1 MNKRTYDS
9 NQKIMWNGER
19 EYLFP
24 NLYGHVE
31 DTELFFI
38 NEKIYL
44 TVKKEGCVTFLD
56 EARNELCSTEVKP
69 TTKNG
74 MHDNAY
80 CRCDDGR
87 IRVWFPI
94 VDYIDNYPDCDGEYD
109 RWTVRYVGYDCVML
123 DIAKGTLTRYETKVK
138 E

>member
-1 MNKRTYDS
+1 MNQRTYDS

-24 NLYGHVE
+24 NLYGYVE
-31 DTELFFI
+31 DTELYFI

-44 TVKKEGCVTFLD
+44 TVKKEGSVTFLD
-56 EARNELCSTEVKP
+56 EARNELCGTEVKP

-74 MHDNAY
+74 MHDNVY

-87 IRVWFPI
+87 IKVWFPI
-94 VDYIDNYPDCDGEYD
+94 VDCIDNYPNCDGEHD

-123 DIAKGTLTRYETKVK
+123 DIAGGTLTRYETKAK

>member
-31 DTELFFI
+31 DTELYFI

-44 TVKKEGCVTFLD
+44 TVKKEGSVTFLD
-56 EARNELCSTEVKP
+56 EARNELC
-69 TTKNG
+69 
-74 MHDNAY
+74 
-80 CRCDDGR
+80 
-87 IRVWFPI
+87 
-94 VDYIDNYPDCDGEYD
+94 
-109 RWTVRYVGYDCVML
+109 
-123 DIAKGTLTRYETKVK
+123 GT
-138 E
+138 